1 MTKFANST
9 KLAGR
14 GDKGDN
20 ILQTQQDIDNS
31 DHWLNKSEMS
41 FNIKTCKI
49 IYAPE
54 RK

>member
-1 MTKFANST
+1 MTKFANSA
-9 KLAGR
+9 KPAGR
-14 GDKGDN
+14 GDKDN
-20 ILQTQQDIDNS
+20 DILQTQQDIDNS
-31 DHWLNKSEMS
+31 GHKLNKSEMK